1 MSQKSCHTKILV
13 EDNFGGSLQIRKK
26 KEMLQEIWEIGMIKY
41 HDIVYC

>member
-26 KEMLQEIWEIGMIKY
+26 KDASRNMKSR
-41 HDIVYC
+41 DD

>member
-26 KEMLQEIWEIGMIKY
+26 KRCFKKY
-41 HDIVYC
+41 EK

>member
-26 KEMLQEIWEIGMIKY
+26 KRDASRNMGSR
-41 HDIVYC
+41 DD